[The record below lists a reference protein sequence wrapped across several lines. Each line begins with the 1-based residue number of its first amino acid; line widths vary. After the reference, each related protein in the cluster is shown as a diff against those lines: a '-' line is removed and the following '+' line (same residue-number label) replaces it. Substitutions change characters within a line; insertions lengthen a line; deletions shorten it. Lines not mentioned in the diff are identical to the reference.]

1 MQLGDVFLR
10 TRRCRWAPAARA
22 RAREPESL
30 GSTDR
35 GKARAWPRGAART
48 SAVHRGPPRLRV
60 RLQLADRDLG
70 AAVGRPL
77 GRPDEHPAVLVA
89 PVAQADAP
97 VLGDVELRGD
107 VVPLGVLN

>member
-22 RAREPESL
+22 RARAPESL

-35 GKARAWPRGAART
+35 GKARAWPRGAGRT
-48 SAVHRGPPRLRV
+48 PAVRRGPPAEAEPRSARRVLRV

-77 GRPDEHPAVLVA
+77 GRPDEHPAVLVG
-89 PVAQADAP
+89 PVAQAD
-97 VLGDVELRGD
+97 
-107 VVPLGVLN
+107 